1 MLSRRC
7 LRSATITGLVLG
19 LVFTYSVPVGAVSA
33 TASVYS
39 PQFNSRV
46 SGKVTDADGN
56 ALEGVKVIITM
67 VLQDPDRPFVP
78 IEMITS
84 DDGVYFAR
92 NVRMARARITA
103 DLEGYTSF
111 EMERN
116 LRGGPNRIDIVMHP
130 PEIPQAVLRATAAS
144 DAYSLGVA
152 AIQAG
157 NHEEAISYM
166 EQARSNVDDNEQN
179 NDALAAISQNI
190 ASSYLVLGK
199 YEEAI
204 AEIQEWL
211 RHAPDNPDARL
222 ALSQAYTEMGDT
234 EAAALEFE
242 AAMATGAEDP
252 ESYYNMGMMM
262 IDSGDVEGGIAELET
277 AVQLRPDFPLAHKN
291 LGYAYARTNEYQKAV
306 NHFELFLVQEPD
318 SPEAADVQQFI
329 DALKSMIG

>member
-1 MLSRRC
+1 ML
-7 LRSATITGLVLG
+7 AGLTLV
-19 LVFTYSVPVGAVSA
+19 LVFTFLASAGAVSA
-33 TASVYS
+33 HASADS
-39 PQFNSRV
+39 LQFNSRV
-46 SGKVTDADGN
+46 SGKVTDAEGN
-56 ALEGVKVIITM
+56 ALEGVKVVITM
-67 VLQDPDRPFVP
+67 VLQDPDRPFEPV
-78 IEMITS
+78 EMTTG
-84 DDGVYFAR
+84 DDGIYFAR
-92 NVRMARARITA
+92 NVRMARAVITA
-103 DLEGYTSF
+103 NLEGYAPF
-111 EMERN
+111 RMERN

-144 DAYSLGVA
+144 DAYALGVA
-152 AIQAG
+152 AIQAD
-157 NHEEAISYM
+157 NHEEAIRYM

-190 ASSYLVLGK
+190 AGSYLALGK
-199 YEEAI
+199 YEEAV

-222 ALSQAYTEMGDT
+222 ALSQAYTEMGDAD
-234 EAAALEFE
+234 AAASEFE

-252 ESYYNMGMMM
+252 ESHYNMGMMM

-291 LGYAYARTNEYQKAV
+291 LGYAYARTNEYQKAID
-306 NHFELFLVQEPD
+306 HFELFLVQEPD